1 MCGIVGIISNE
12 PVSREGIKA
21 LRALENRGQNS
32 SGIISYS
39 SVTGKFD
46 EAKRGIGSSQQVF
59 NKEYLEEEVDK
70 RKGNLLIGH
79 NRYSTAGSDLKR
91 DAQPLFISRP
101 GMALAHNGQ
110 VLNIV
115 SLKEKFRDKEW
126 FFRTEC
132 DAEVLMMTLAQNL
145 LERRHEKTRDINNY
159 LEKKLYPSLE
169 DIMQKEGK
177 YYVNGAYSVVAILAG
192 RGLLAF
198 RDPHGFRP
206 LSFGTKKE
214 GETTTYAFAS
224 ETSVFNYI
232 GGYANIRSVEH
243 GEAVFVDEK
252 LNVYSGIIH
261 QEDEAFCS
269 FEHNYFAGPDSDLKG
284 VKVYDARLGMG
295 RAIADYYSEKKDCVD
310 VVMAVP
316 KTAIP
321 AAIELAHAWGK
332 DYREGMI
339 VRGNIRS
346 FLEPTQKERE
356 FAVVDKMIWIKSQI
370 QGKRIALVEDS
381 TVRGTTLAAIIKKLR
396 ELGALEVHVFSTYDM
411 IGWPCVYGI
420 DTPEREELIAARL
433 EQNLEAITRE
443 LGADSVNYLPHTEF
457 GRAIGV
463 PQNELC
469 FSCVTGKYPTDT
481 AEYRAYLD
489 ARKKERKQMEK
500 KK

>member
-12 PVSREGIKA
+12 AVSREGIKA

-169 DIMQKEGK
+169 DIMQK
-177 YYVNGAYSVVAILAG
+177 
-192 RGLLAF
+192 
-198 RDPHGFRP
+198 
-206 LSFGTKKE
+206 
-214 GETTTYAFAS
+214 
-224 ETSVFNYI
+224 
-232 GGYANIRSVEH
+232 
-243 GEAVFVDEK
+243 
-252 LNVYSGIIH
+252 
-261 QEDEAFCS
+261 
-269 FEHNYFAGPDSDLKG
+269 
-284 VKVYDARLGMG
+284 
-295 RAIADYYSEKKDCVD
+295 
-310 VVMAVP
+310 
-316 KTAIP
+316 
-321 AAIELAHAWGK
+321 
-332 DYREGMI
+332 
-339 VRGNIRS
+339 
-346 FLEPTQKERE
+346 
-356 FAVVDKMIWIKSQI
+356 
-370 QGKRIALVEDS
+370 
-381 TVRGTTLAAIIKKLR
+381 
-396 ELGALEVHVFSTYDM
+396 
-411 IGWPCVYGI
+411 
-420 DTPEREELIAARL
+420 
-433 EQNLEAITRE
+433 
-443 LGADSVNYLPHTEF
+443 
-457 GRAIGV
+457 
-463 PQNELC
+463 
-469 FSCVTGKYPTDT
+469 
-481 AEYRAYLD
+481 
-489 ARKKERKQMEK
+489 
-500 KK
+500 